1 MRLVGKTPVEAAGI
15 DTTGW
20 KSLLEESVDHCGL
33 GFSQAL

>member
-20 KSLLEESVDHCGL
+20 KSLLEESGSL
-33 GFSQAL
+33 WIRI